1 MYYTPKF
8 FQPNSIDKDRNIT
21 TGYIDRQV
29 YVENPLTTQDFR
41 IFGKERAEHF
51 DNMVGKI

>member
-1 MYYTPKF
+1 MVFYHTPKF
-8 FQPNSIDKDRNIT
+8 FDYNSIDLKNIT

-41 IFGKERAEHF
+41 DILVKVKQ
-51 DNMVGKI
+51 NIWIML